1 LEEIIGTS
9 TLGESTATRMMWG
22 NVVTLFGLAV
32 IWACLAFGTKVTG
45 RIAYFTMGIPI
56 IVLAAF

>member
-1 LEEIIGTS
+1 
-9 TLGESTATRMMWG
+9 
-22 NVVTLFGLAV
+22 LAWLV